1 MAHPFFR
8 GVDWHSLH
16 TVKPPFIPEG
26 LSGSDDTKYFDE
38 EDSCP
43 TLSVSLGSTDEQ
55 LLRNDSPD
63 VTRVS
68 VPEGEVELK
77 VKKRA
82 RDKLLRDPIHG
93 KDLLDLRKEVAFW
106 GYTYRRPKSL
116 ELSSNVITT
125 GRRVTLAALV
135 DPSPV
140 RTHRIPESLPSLGK
154 RAVSD
159 EDYSG
164 TTIEAE
170 ELI

>member
-1 MAHPFFR
+1 M
-8 GVDWHSLH
+8 
-16 TVKPPFIPEG
+16 PPFIPEG

-38 EDSCP
+38 DGYP
-43 TLSVSLGSTDEQ
+43 TMSISLGSTDEQ
-55 LLRNDSPD
+55 LLRHNSPS

-68 VPEGEVELK
+68 VPEGKVELT

-106 GYTYRRPKSL
+106 GYTYRRPNSL
-116 ELSSNVITT
+116 EFSSNVITT
-125 GRRVTLAALV
+125 RRRVTLAALV
-135 DPSPV
+135 GPSSPIQT
-140 RTHRIPESLPSLGK
+140 RRIPGVLSSLGK

-164 TTIEAE
+164 TTLEAE
-170 ELI
+170 ELM